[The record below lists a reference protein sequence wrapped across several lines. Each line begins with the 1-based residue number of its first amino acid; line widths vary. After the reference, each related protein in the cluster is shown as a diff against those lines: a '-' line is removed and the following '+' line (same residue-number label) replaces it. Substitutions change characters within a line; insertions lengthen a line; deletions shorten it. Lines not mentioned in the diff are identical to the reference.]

1 MKNSRQH
8 SVESGSLT
16 FPFSYRVVV
25 DEANCKED
33 VNHYHMEHE
42 MILIGDGSYTVHLDD
57 MKYAVHKGDLVIIP
71 AGVSH
76 HFEHLELKLPIY
88 NQDGTITT
96 EDGTLNTIEHT
107 FTTKEGVTTSSE
119 QAIKRDSLCMRA
131 LDQSNNEQVDPP
143 VLVGTFLSAKRDAIK
158 EHANSDAE
166 LREVEEFKS
175 PLQSLVED
183 FKDESTSVKQKH
195 ERADS
200 KAKKKTSKAKKK
212 TSTAKAVEAAS
223 KVSKQVA
230 SSMSLDGLDDDTF
243 AAAKMNAAVL
253 KSCKEDLASKQN
265 KSVCKKIKDASK
277 QRTHSDEQVTT
288 SELELDSL
296 DAVQNFDPLDSQE
309 WRWND
314 QKERDYRRLDRLDK
328 SDSFVYKCLYFD
340 PNLILE
346 HSGAGRYFV
355 EAIQNGQIKLQS
367 VFYRTNPDDRA
378 VITAFD
384 DLCHTVQSVFSLE
397 DNSAQDDKFSK
408 RAALELKAQGQ
419 FLTLM
424 GILQYEQHYKKQE
437 EQTASERRQVKLV
450 NDAIKFIAAH
460 YKENISLN
468 HIAEAI
474 KVQPT
479 YLCRSFK
486 ECTDKTPVEYINA
499 MRIEEAC
506 KLLSQTDKRISS
518 IVDEL
523 GFKEPGYF
531 ARVFKKYTGSKPSEY
546 RSATTTIKASC
557 QAKK

>member
-8 SVESGSLT
+8 SVESGSLS

-25 DEANCKED
+25 DEAKCKED

-42 MILIGDGSYTVHLDD
+42 MILIGEGSYTVHLDD

-107 FTTKEGVTTSSE
+107 FTNKEGVTTSSK
-119 QAIKRDSLCMRA
+119 QAIEHDSLCLRA
-131 LDQSNNEQVDPP
+131 LEQSGNEQVEPP
-143 VLVGTFLSAKRDAIK
+143 VLVGTFLSAKREAIQ
-158 EHANSDAE
+158 ELANSEAE

-183 FKDESTSVKQKH
+183 VKDESASAKQKQ
-195 ERADS
+195 ERANS
-200 KAKKKTSKAKKK
+200 KAKKKTSKAK
-212 TSTAKAVEAAS
+212 TGEAAS

-230 SSMSLDGLDDDTF
+230 SSVSLDGQDDDTF
-243 AAAKMNAAVL
+243 ANAKMNAAEL
-253 KSCKEDLASKQN
+253 KSCKEDLASKQS
-265 KSVCKKIKDASK
+265 KSGCKKSKDASK
-277 QRTHSDEQVTT
+277 QSSNTDEQVTA
-288 SELELDSL
+288 SELELDGL
-296 DAVQNFDPLDSQE
+296 DDVQNFEPLDGQE

-314 QKERDYRRLDRLDK
+314 QKERDYRRLERLDK

-346 HSGAGRYFV
+346 HAGNGRYFI

-424 GILQYEQHYKKQE
+424 GILQYEQHYKNHE

-468 HIAEAI
+468 HIAEEV
-474 KVQPT
+474 KLQPT

-486 ECTDKTPVEYINA
+486 EYTDKTPVEYINA

-523 GFKEPGYF
+523 GFKDPGYF
-531 ARVFKKYTGSKPSEY
+531 ARVFKKYTGFKPSEY
-546 RSATTTIKASC
+546 RSANTTIKAASP
-557 QAKK
+557 AKK

>member
-8 SVESGSLT
+8 SVESGSLS

-25 DEANCKED
+25 DEAKCKED

-42 MILIGDGSYTVHLDD
+42 MILIGEGSYTVHLDD

-76 HFEHLELKLPIY
+76 HFEHLEIKLPIY

-96 EDGTLNTIEHT
+96 EYGTLNTIEHT
-107 FTTKEGVTTSSE
+107 FTNKEGVTTSSE
-119 QAIKRDSLCMRA
+119 QAIEHDSLCLRA
-131 LDQSNNEQVDPP
+131 LEKSGNEQVDPP
-143 VLVGTFLSAKRDAIK
+143 VLVGTFLSAKREAIQ
-158 EHANSDAE
+158 ELANSEAE

-175 PLQSLVED
+175 PLQSLVEG
-183 FKDESTSVKQKH
+183 FKDESTSAKQKH
-195 ERADS
+195 ERANS
-200 KAKKKTSKAKKK
+200 AAKKKSNKAK
-212 TSTAKAVEAAS
+212 TGEAAS

-230 SSMSLDGLDDDTF
+230 SSVSLDGLDDDTF
-243 AAAKMNAAVL
+243 ANAKMNAAVL
-253 KSCKEDLASKQN
+253 KSCKEDLASKQS
-265 KSVCKKIKDASK
+265 KSGSKNRKDASK
-277 QRTHSDEQVTT
+277 QSSNTDEQVTA

-296 DAVQNFDPLDSQE
+296 DDVQNFEPLDGQE

-314 QKERDYRRLDRLDK
+314 QKERDYKRLERLDK

-346 HSGAGRYFV
+346 HAGNGRYFI

-424 GILQYEQHYKKQE
+424 GILQYEQHYKNHE

-468 HIAEAI
+468 HIAEEV
-474 KVQPT
+474 KLQPT

-486 ECTDKTPVEYINA
+486 EYTDKTPVEYINA

-523 GFKEPGYF
+523 GFKDPGYF

-546 RSATTTIKASC
+546 RSANTTIKAASP
-557 QAKK
+557 AKK

>member
-1 MKNSRQH
+1 MKHSRQH
-8 SVESGSLT
+8 SVESSSLS

-42 MILIGDGSYTVHLDD
+42 MILIGEGSYTVHLDD

-96 EDGTLNTIEHT
+96 EDGTLNIIEHT

-119 QAIKRDSLCMRA
+119 QAIEHDSICMRA
-131 LDQSNNEQVDPP
+131 LEQSGNEQVEPP
-143 VLVGTFLSAKRDAIK
+143 VLVGTFLSARRDAIK
-158 EHANSDAE
+158 ELANSDAE
-166 LREVEEFKS
+166 LRQIEEFKS
-175 PLQSLVED
+175 PLQSLVDD
-183 FKDESTSVKQKH
+183 FKYDATSAKQKH
-195 ERADS
+195 EKENC
-200 KAKKKTSKAKKK
+200 KAKKKSRQAK
-212 TSTAKAVEAAS
+212 TVEAAT
-223 KVSKQVA
+223 KVSKQV
-230 SSMSLDGLDDDTF
+230 SSSVSFDGLDDDSF
-243 AAAKMNAAVL
+243 ATAKMNAAVL
-253 KSCKEDLASKQN
+253 KS
-265 KSVCKKIKDASK
+265 IKDASK
-277 QRTHSDEQVTT
+277 QSYHTDEQVTA
-288 SELELDSL
+288 SEFELDSL
-296 DAVQNFDPLDSQE
+296 DAVQNFEPLDGQE

-314 QKERDYRRLDRLDK
+314 QKERDYRRLERLDK

-346 HSGAGRYFV
+346 HAGAGRYFI
-355 EAIQNGQIKLQS
+355 EALQNGQIKLQS
-367 VFYRTNPDDRA
+367 VFYRTNPDDRS

-397 DNSAQDDKFSK
+397 DNSTQDDKLSK

-424 GILQYEQHYKKQE
+424 GILQYEHHYKNHE

-468 HIAEAI
+468 HIAEAV
-474 KVQPT
+474 KLQPT

-486 ECTDKTPVEYINA
+486 EYTDKTPVEYINA

-523 GFKEPGYF
+523 GFKDPGYF

-546 RSATTTIKASC
+546 RSANTTIKASTT
-557 QAKK
+557 AKK

>member
-8 SVESGSLT
+8 SVESGSLS

-25 DEANCKED
+25 DEAKCKED

-42 MILIGDGSYTVHLDD
+42 MILIGEGSYTVHLDD

-76 HFEHLELKLPIY
+76 HFEHLEIKLPIY

-107 FTTKEGVTTSSE
+107 FTNKEGVTTSSE
-119 QAIKRDSLCMRA
+119 QAIEHDSLCLRA
-131 LDQSNNEQVDPP
+131 LEQSNNEQVDPP
-143 VLVGTFLSAKRDAIK
+143 VLVGTFLSAKREAIQ
-158 EHANSDAE
+158 ELANSDAE

-183 FKDESTSVKQKH
+183 FKDESTSAKQKH
-195 ERADS
+195 ERANS
-200 KAKKKTSKAKKK
+200 AAKKKSNKAK
-212 TSTAKAVEAAS
+212 TGEAAS

-230 SSMSLDGLDDDTF
+230 SSVSLDSLDDDTF
-243 AAAKMNAAVL
+243 ANAKMNAAVL
-253 KSCKEDLASKQN
+253 KSCKEDLASKQS
-265 KSVCKKIKDASK
+265 KSGSKNRKDASK
-277 QRTHSDEQVTT
+277 QSSNTDEQVTA
-288 SELELDSL
+288 SELELDRL
-296 DAVQNFDPLDSQE
+296 DAVQKFEPLDGQE

-314 QKERDYRRLDRLDK
+314 QKERDYKRLERLDK

-346 HSGAGRYFV
+346 HAGNGRYFI

-367 VFYRTNPDDRA
+367 VFYRTNPDDRS

-424 GILQYEQHYKKQE
+424 GILQYEQHYKNHE

-468 HIAEAI
+468 HIAEEV
-474 KVQPT
+474 KLQPT

-486 ECTDKTPVEYINA
+486 EYTDKTPVEYINA

-523 GFKEPGYF
+523 GFKDPGYF

-546 RSATTTIKASC
+546 RSANTTIKAASP
-557 QAKK
+557 AKK

>member
-8 SVESGSLT
+8 SVESGSLS

-25 DEANCKED
+25 DEAKCKED

-42 MILIGDGSYTVHLDD
+42 MILIGEGSYTVHLDD

-76 HFEHLELKLPIY
+76 HFEHLEIKLPIY

-96 EDGTLNTIEHT
+96 EYGTLNTIEHT
-107 FTTKEGVTTSSE
+107 FTNKEGVTTSSE
-119 QAIKRDSLCMRA
+119 QAIEHDSLCLRA
-131 LDQSNNEQVDPP
+131 LEQSGNEQVDPP
-143 VLVGTFLSAKRDAIK
+143 VLVGTFLSAKREAIQ
-158 EHANSDAE
+158 ELANSEAE

-175 PLQSLVED
+175 PLQSLVEG
-183 FKDESTSVKQKH
+183 FKDESTSAKQKH
-195 ERADS
+195 ERANS
-200 KAKKKTSKAKKK
+200 AAKKKSNKAK
-212 TSTAKAVEAAS
+212 TGESAS

-230 SSMSLDGLDDDTF
+230 SSVSLDGLDDDTF
-243 AAAKMNAAVL
+243 ANAKMNAAVL
-253 KSCKEDLASKQN
+253 KSCKEDLASKQS
-265 KSVCKKIKDASK
+265 KSGCKKSKDASK
-277 QRTHSDEQVTT
+277 QSSNTDEQVTA

-296 DAVQNFDPLDSQE
+296 DDVQNFEPLDGQE

-314 QKERDYRRLDRLDK
+314 QKERDYKRLERLDK

-346 HSGAGRYFV
+346 HAGNGRYFI

-424 GILQYEQHYKKQE
+424 GILQYEQHYKNHE

-468 HIAEAI
+468 HIAEEV
-474 KVQPT
+474 KLQPT

-486 ECTDKTPVEYINA
+486 EYTDKTPVEYINA

-523 GFKEPGYF
+523 GFKDPGYF
-531 ARVFKKYTGSKPSEY
+531 ARVFKKYTGFKPSEY
-546 RSATTTIKASC
+546 RSANTTIKAASP
-557 QAKK
+557 AKK

>member
-1 MKNSRQH
+1 MKNSRKH
-8 SVESGSLT
+8 SVESGGLS

-25 DEANCKED
+25 DEAKCKED

-42 MILIGDGSYTVHLDD
+42 MILIGDGAYTVHLDD

-76 HFEHLELKLPIY
+76 HFEHLEIKLPIY

-119 QAIKRDSLCMRA
+119 QAIEHDSLCLRA
-131 LDQSNNEQVDPP
+131 LEKSGNEQVNPP
-143 VLVGTFLSAKRDAIK
+143 LLVGTFLSAKRDAIK
-158 EHANSDAE
+158 ELANSQAE
-166 LREVEEFKS
+166 LLEVEEFKS

-183 FKDESTSVKQKH
+183 LKDESTSAKQKH
-195 ERADS
+195 ERANS
-200 KAKKKTSKAKKK
+200 KAKKKSK
-212 TSTAKAVEAAS
+212 KARSGEVAS
-223 KVSKQVA
+223 KESKLVA
-230 SSMSLDGLDDDTF
+230 SSVSFDGLDDDTF
-243 AAAKMNAAVL
+243 ANAKMNAAEL
-253 KSCKEDLASKQN
+253 KSCKEDLASKQS
-265 KSVCKKIKDASK
+265 KSGYKKRKDALK
-277 QRTHSDEQVTT
+277 QSSHSDEQVTT
-288 SELELDSL
+288 SVLELDSL
-296 DAVQNFDPLDSQE
+296 DAVQNFVPLDGQE

-314 QKERDYRRLDRLDK
+314 QKERDYKRLERLDK
-328 SDSFVYKCLYFD
+328 YDSFIYKCLYFD

-346 HSGAGRYFV
+346 HAGNGRYFI

-424 GILQYEQHYKKQE
+424 GILQYEQHYKNHE

-468 HIAEAI
+468 HIAEEV
-474 KVQPT
+474 KLQPT

-486 ECTDKTPVEYINA
+486 EYTDKSPVEYINA

-523 GFKEPGYF
+523 GFKDPGYF
-531 ARVFKKYTGSKPSEY
+531 ARVFKKYTGFKPSEY
-546 RSATTTIKASC
+546 RAAHTTIKASSP
-557 QAKK
+557 AKK

>member
-8 SVESGSLT
+8 SVESGSLS
-16 FPFSYRVVV
+16 FPFSYRVEV
-25 DEANCKED
+25 DEAKCKED

-42 MILIGDGSYTVHLDD
+42 MILIGEGSYTVHLDD

-76 HFEHLELKLPIY
+76 HFEHLEIKLPIY

-107 FTTKEGVTTSSE
+107 FTNKEGVTTSSK
-119 QAIKRDSLCMRA
+119 QAIEHDSLCLRA
-131 LDQSNNEQVDPP
+131 LEKSGNEQVDPP
-143 VLVGTFLSAKRDAIK
+143 VLVGTFLSAKREAIQ
-158 EHANSDAE
+158 ELANSEAE

-175 PLQSLVED
+175 PLQSLVEG
-183 FKDESTSVKQKH
+183 FKDESTSAKQKH
-195 ERADS
+195 ERANS
-200 KAKKKTSKAKKK
+200 AAKKKSNKAK
-212 TSTAKAVEAAS
+212 TGEAAS

-230 SSMSLDGLDDDTF
+230 SSVSLDGLDDDTF
-243 AAAKMNAAVL
+243 ANAKMNAAVL
-253 KSCKEDLASKQN
+253 KSCKEDLASKQS
-265 KSVCKKIKDASK
+265 KSGCKKSKDASK
-277 QRTHSDEQVTT
+277 QSSNTDEQVTA

-296 DAVQNFDPLDSQE
+296 DDVQNFEPLDGQE

-314 QKERDYRRLDRLDK
+314 QKERDYKRLERLDK

-346 HSGAGRYFV
+346 HAGNGRYFI

-424 GILQYEQHYKKQE
+424 GILQYEQHYKNHE

-468 HIAEAI
+468 HIAEEV
-474 KVQPT
+474 KLQPT

-486 ECTDKTPVEYINA
+486 EYTDKTPVEYINA

-523 GFKEPGYF
+523 GFKDPGYF

-546 RSATTTIKASC
+546 RSANTTIKAASP
-557 QAKK
+557 AKK

>member
-1 MKNSRQH
+1 MKNSRKH
-8 SVESGSLT
+8 SVESGGLS

-25 DEANCKED
+25 DEAKCKED

-42 MILIGDGSYTVHLDD
+42 MILIGDGAYTVHLDD

-71 AGVSH
+71 AGVTH
-76 HFEHLELKLPIY
+76 HFEHLELRLPIY

-107 FTTKEGVTTSSE
+107 FTTKEGVTTSSK
-119 QAIKRDSLCMRA
+119 QAIEHDSLCLRA
-131 LDQSNNEQVDPP
+131 LEQSGNEQVDPP

-158 EHANSDAE
+158 ELANSQAE
-166 LREVEEFKS
+166 LREVEE
-175 PLQSLVED
+175 LQSLVED
-183 FKDESTSVKQKH
+183 LKDESTSAKQKH
-195 ERADS
+195 ERANS
-200 KAKKKTSKAKKK
+200 KAKKKSNKAKSGK
-212 TSTAKAVEAAS
+212 VAS
-223 KVSKQVA
+223 KESKQVA
-230 SSMSLDGLDDDTF
+230 SSVSLDGLDDDTF
-243 AAAKMNAAVL
+243 ANAKMNAAEL
-253 KSCKEDLASKQN
+253 KSCKEDLASKQS
-265 KSVCKKIKDASK
+265 KSGYKKRKDALK
-277 QRTHSDEQVTT
+277 QSSHLDEQVTT

-296 DAVQNFDPLDSQE
+296 DAVQNFVPLDGQE

-314 QKERDYRRLDRLDK
+314 QKERDYKRLERLDK
-328 SDSFVYKCLYFD
+328 SDSFIYKCLYFD

-346 HSGAGRYFV
+346 HAGNGRYFI
-355 EAIQNGQIKLQS
+355 EAIQNGKIKLQS

-397 DNSAQDDKFSK
+397 DNSAKDDKFSK
-408 RAALELKAQGQ
+408 RAALELKAQWQ

-424 GILQYEQHYKKQE
+424 GILQYEQHYKNHE

-468 HIAEAI
+468 HIAEEV
-474 KVQPT
+474 KLQPT

-486 ECTDKTPVEYINA
+486 EYTDKSPVEYINA

-523 GFKEPGYF
+523 GFKDPGYF
-531 ARVFKKYTGSKPSEY
+531 ARVFKKYTGFKPSEY
-546 RSATTTIKASC
+546 RAANTTIKASSP
-557 QAKK
+557 AKK

>member
-1 MKNSRQH
+1 MKNSRKH
-8 SVESGSLT
+8 SVESGGLS

-25 DEANCKED
+25 DEAKCKED

-42 MILIGDGSYTVHLDD
+42 MILIGDGAYTVHLDD

-71 AGVSH
+71 AGVTH
-76 HFEHLELKLPIY
+76 HFEHLELKHPIY

-96 EDGTLNTIEHT
+96 EDGTLNTIEQT
-107 FTTKEGVTTSSE
+107 FTTKEGVTTSSK
-119 QAIKRDSLCMRA
+119 QAIEHDSLCLRA
-131 LDQSNNEQVDPP
+131 LEQSGNEQVEPP

-158 EHANSDAE
+158 ELANSQAE

-183 FKDESTSVKQKH
+183 LKDESTSAKQKH
-195 ERADS
+195 ERANT
-200 KAKKKTSKAKKK
+200 KAKKKSNKAK
-212 TSTAKAVEAAS
+212 SGEVAS
-223 KVSKQVA
+223 KESKQVA
-230 SSMSLDGLDDDTF
+230 SSVSLDGLDDDTF
-243 AAAKMNAAVL
+243 ANAKMNAAEL
-253 KSCKEDLASKQN
+253 KSCKEDLASKQS
-265 KSVCKKIKDASK
+265 KSGYKKRKDALK
-277 QRTHSDEQVTT
+277 QSSHSDEQVTT

-296 DAVQNFDPLDSQE
+296 DAVQNFVPLDGQE

-314 QKERDYRRLDRLDK
+314 QKERDYKRLERLDK
-328 SDSFVYKCLYFD
+328 SDSFIYKCLYFD

-346 HSGAGRYFV
+346 HAGNGRYFI

-397 DNSAQDDKFSK
+397 DNSAKDDKFSK

-424 GILQYEQHYKKQE
+424 GILQYEQHYKNHE

-468 HIAEAI
+468 HIAEEV
-474 KVQPT
+474 KLQPT

-486 ECTDKTPVEYINA
+486 EYTDKSPVEYINA

-523 GFKEPGYF
+523 GFKDPGYF
-531 ARVFKKYTGSKPSEY
+531 ARVFKKYTGFKPSEY
-546 RSATTTIKASC
+546 RAAHTTIKASSP
-557 QAKK
+557 AKK

>member
-8 SVESGSLT
+8 SVESGSLS

-25 DEANCKED
+25 DEAKCKED

-42 MILIGDGSYTVHLDD
+42 MILIGEGSYTVHLDD

-76 HFEHLELKLPIY
+76 HFEHLEIKLPIY

-96 EDGTLNTIEHT
+96 EYGTLNTIEHT
-107 FTTKEGVTTSSE
+107 FTNKEGVTTSSE
-119 QAIKRDSLCMRA
+119 QAIEHDSLCLRA
-131 LDQSNNEQVDPP
+131 LEKSGNEQVDPP
-143 VLVGTFLSAKRDAIK
+143 VLVGTFLSAKREAIQ
-158 EHANSDAE
+158 ELANSEAE

-175 PLQSLVED
+175 PLQSLVEGL
-183 FKDESTSVKQKH
+183 KDESTSAKQKH
-195 ERADS
+195 ERANS
-200 KAKKKTSKAKKK
+200 AAKKKSNKAK
-212 TSTAKAVEAAS
+212 TGEAAS

-230 SSMSLDGLDDDTF
+230 SSVSLDGLDDDTF
-243 AAAKMNAAVL
+243 ANAKMNAAVL
-253 KSCKEDLASKQN
+253 KSCKEDLASKQS
-265 KSVCKKIKDASK
+265 KSGCKKSKDASK
-277 QRTHSDEQVTT
+277 QSSNTDEQVTA

-296 DAVQNFDPLDSQE
+296 DDVQNFEPLDGQE

-314 QKERDYRRLDRLDK
+314 QKERDYKRLERLDK

-346 HSGAGRYFV
+346 HAGNGRYFI

-424 GILQYEQHYKKQE
+424 GILQYEQHYKNHE

-468 HIAEAI
+468 HIAEEV
-474 KVQPT
+474 KLQPT

-486 ECTDKTPVEYINA
+486 EYTDKTPVEYINA

-523 GFKEPGYF
+523 GFKDPGYF

-546 RSATTTIKASC
+546 RSANTTIKAASP
-557 QAKK
+557 AKK

>member
-8 SVESGSLT
+8 SVESGSLS
-16 FPFSYRVVV
+16 FPFSYRVEV
-25 DEANCKED
+25 DEAKCKED

-42 MILIGDGSYTVHLDD
+42 MILIGEGSYTVHLDD

-88 NQDGTITT
+88 NQDGTITS

-107 FTTKEGVTTSSE
+107 FTNKEGVTTSSK
-119 QAIKRDSLCMRA
+119 QAIEHDSLCLRA
-131 LDQSNNEQVDPP
+131 LEQSGNEQVEPP

-158 EHANSDAE
+158 ELANSDAE

-183 FKDESTSVKQKH
+183 FKDESTSAKQKH
-195 ERADS
+195 ERANS
-200 KAKKKTSKAKKK
+200 AAKKKSNKAK
-212 TSTAKAVEAAS
+212 TGEAAS

-230 SSMSLDGLDDDTF
+230 SSVSLDVQDDDTF
-243 AAAKMNAAVL
+243 ANAKMNAAVL
-253 KSCKEDLASKQN
+253 KSCKEDLASKQS
-265 KSVCKKIKDASK
+265 KSGSKNRKDASK
-277 QRTHSDEQVTT
+277 QSSNTDEQVTA
-288 SELELDSL
+288 SELELDRL
-296 DAVQNFDPLDSQE
+296 DAVQNFEPLDGQE

-314 QKERDYRRLDRLDK
+314 QKERDYKRLERLDK

-346 HSGAGRYFV
+346 HAGNGRYFI

-424 GILQYEQHYKKQE
+424 GILQYEQHYKNHE

-468 HIAEAI
+468 HIAEEV
-474 KVQPT
+474 KLQPT

-486 ECTDKTPVEYINA
+486 EYTDKTPVEYINA

-523 GFKEPGYF
+523 GFKDPGYF

-546 RSATTTIKASC
+546 RSANTTIKAASP
-557 QAKK
+557 AKK

>member
-8 SVESGSLT
+8 SVESGSLS

-25 DEANCKED
+25 DEAKCKED

-96 EDGTLNTIEHT
+96 EDGTLNPIDHT

-119 QAIKRDSLCMRA
+119 HAIEHDSLCLRA
-131 LDQSNNEQVDPP
+131 IEQSNNEQVDPP

-158 EHANSDAE
+158 ELANSKAE
-166 LREVEEFKS
+166 LRQVEEFKS
-175 PLQSLVED
+175 PLQSLAED
-183 FKDESTSVKQKH
+183 LNDESTSAKQKH
-195 ERADS
+195 EKANS
-200 KAKKKTSKAKKK
+200 KAKKKTSKAKV
-212 TSTAKAVEAAS
+212 ADVAS

-230 SSMSLDGLDDDTF
+230 SSVSLDGLDDDTF
-243 AAAKMNAAVL
+243 ANAKMNAAEL
-253 KSCKEDLASKQN
+253 KSCKEDLASKPS
-265 KSVCKKIKDASK
+265 KSGCKKRKDASK
-277 QRTHSDEQVTT
+277 QSSHSDEQVTT

-296 DAVQNFDPLDSQE
+296 DAVQNFEPLDGQE

-314 QKERDYRRLDRLDK
+314 QKERDYRRLERLDK

-346 HSGAGRYFV
+346 HAGNGRYFI

-408 RAALELKAQGQ
+408 RAALELKAQGL

-424 GILQYEQHYKKQE
+424 GILQYEQHYKNHE

-468 HIAEAI
+468 HIAEEV
-474 KVQPT
+474 KLQPT

-486 ECTDKTPVEYINA
+486 EYTDKTPVEYINA

-523 GFKEPGYF
+523 GFKDPGYF
-531 ARVFKKYTGSKPSEY
+531 ARVFKKYTGFKPSEY
-546 RSATTTIKASC
+546 RSANTTIKASSP
-557 QAKK
+557 AKK

>member
-1 MKNSRQH
+1 MKHSRQH
-8 SVESGSLT
+8 SVESGSLS

-25 DEANCKED
+25 DKANCKED
-33 VNHYHMEHE
+33 INHYHMEHE
-42 MILIGDGSYTVHLDD
+42 MILIGDGAYTVHLND
-57 MKYAVHKGDLVIIP
+57 MKYAVHKGDLIIIP

-76 HFEHLELKLPIY
+76 HFECLELKLPIH

-119 QAIKRDSLCMRA
+119 QAIEHDSLCLRA
-131 LDQSNNEQVDPP
+131 LEQSGNEQVDPP

-158 EHANSDAE
+158 ELANSDTE

-175 PLQSLVED
+175 PLRSLVDD
-183 FKDESTSVKQKH
+183 FKDESTSAKQKH
-195 ERADS
+195 EKANS
-200 KAKKKTSKAKKK
+200 KAKKKSSQAK
-212 TSTAKAVEAAS
+212 SGEAAS
-223 KVSKQVA
+223 KVRKQVA
-230 SSMSLDGLDDDTF
+230 SSVSLDGLDDDTF
-243 AAAKMNAAVL
+243 ANAKINAAVL
-253 KSCKEDLASKQN
+253 KSSKDGSKQS
-265 KSVCKKIKDASK
+265 KSAYKKINDASK
-277 QRTHSDEQVTT
+277 QSCHTDAQVTA
-288 SELELDSL
+288 SEFELESL
-296 DAVQNFDPLDSQE
+296 DAVQKFEPLDSQE

-314 QKERDYRRLDRLDK
+314 QKERDYRRLERLDK

-346 HSGAGRYFV
+346 HAATGRYFI

-367 VFYRTNPDDRA
+367 VFYRTNPDDRT

-424 GILQYEQHYKKQE
+424 GILQYEQHYKNHE
-437 EQTASERRQVKLV
+437 EQTDSERRQVKLV

-468 HIAEAI
+468 HIAEEV
-474 KVQPT
+474 KLQPT

-486 ECTDKTPVEYINA
+486 EYTDKTPVEYINA

-523 GFKEPGYF
+523 GFKDPGYF

-546 RSATTTIKASC
+546 RSANTTIKAATP
-557 QAKK
+557 AKK

>member
-8 SVESGSLT
+8 SVESGSLS

-25 DEANCKED
+25 DEAKCKED

-42 MILIGDGSYTVHLDD
+42 MILIGEGSYTVHLDD

-96 EDGTLNTIEHT
+96 EYGTLNTIEHT
-107 FTTKEGVTTSSE
+107 FTNKEGVTTSSE
-119 QAIKRDSLCMRA
+119 QAIEHDSLCLRA
-131 LDQSNNEQVDPP
+131 LEKSGNEQVDPP
-143 VLVGTFLSAKRDAIK
+143 VLVGTFLSAKREAIQ
-158 EHANSDAE
+158 ELANSEAE

-175 PLQSLVED
+175 PLQSLVEG
-183 FKDESTSVKQKH
+183 FKDESTSAKQKH
-195 ERADS
+195 ERANS
-200 KAKKKTSKAKKK
+200 AAKKKSNKAK
-212 TSTAKAVEAAS
+212 TGEAAS

-230 SSMSLDGLDDDTF
+230 SSVSLDGLDDDTF
-243 AAAKMNAAVL
+243 ANAKMNAAVL
-253 KSCKEDLASKQN
+253 KSCKEDLASKQS
-265 KSVCKKIKDASK
+265 KSGCKKSKDASK
-277 QRTHSDEQVTT
+277 QSSNTDEQVTA

-296 DAVQNFDPLDSQE
+296 DDVQNFEPLDGQE

-314 QKERDYRRLDRLDK
+314 QKERDYKRLERLDK

-346 HSGAGRYFV
+346 HAGNGRYFI

-424 GILQYEQHYKKQE
+424 GILQYEQHYKNHE

-468 HIAEAI
+468 HIAEEV
-474 KVQPT
+474 KLQPT

-486 ECTDKTPVEYINA
+486 EYTDKTPVEYINA

-523 GFKEPGYF
+523 GFKDPGYF

-546 RSATTTIKASC
+546 RSANTTIKAASP
-557 QAKK
+557 AKK

>member
-119 QAIKRDSLCMRA
+119 QAIEHDSLCMRA
-131 LDQSNNEQVDPP
+131 LEQSNNEQVDPP

-158 EHANSDAE
+158 ELANSDAE

-183 FKDESTSVKQKH
+183 FKDESTSAKQKH
-195 ERADS
+195 ERANS
-200 KAKKKTSKAKKK
+200 KAKKKTSKAK
-212 TSTAKAVEAAS
+212 AGEAAS

-243 AAAKMNAAVL
+243 AAAKMNVAEL

-296 DAVQNFDPLDSQE
+296 DDVQNFEPLDGQE

-314 QKERDYRRLDRLDK
+314 QKERDYKRLERLDK

-346 HSGAGRYFV
+346 HAGNGRSFI

-367 VFYRTNPDDRA
+367 VFYRTNPDDRS

-384 DLCHTVQSVFSLE
+384 DLCHTVQSVFSLV

-424 GILQYEQHYKKQE
+424 GILQYEQHYKNHE

-468 HIAEAI
+468 HIAEEV
-474 KVQPT
+474 KLQPT

-486 ECTDKTPVEYINA
+486 EYTDKTPVEYINA

-523 GFKEPGYF
+523 GFKDPGYF

-546 RSATTTIKASC
+546 RSANTTIKAASP
-557 QAKK
+557 AKK

>member
-8 SVESGSLT
+8 SVESGSLS

-25 DEANCKED
+25 DEAKCKED

-42 MILIGDGSYTVHLDD
+42 MILIGEGSYTVHLDD

-76 HFEHLELKLPIY
+76 HFKHLEIKLPIY

-107 FTTKEGVTTSSE
+107 FTTKEGVTTSSK
-119 QAIKRDSLCMRA
+119 QAIEHDSLCLRA
-131 LDQSNNEQVDPP
+131 LEKSGNEQVDPP
-143 VLVGTFLSAKRDAIK
+143 VLVGTFLSAKREAIK
-158 EHANSDAE
+158 ELANSDAE

-183 FKDESTSVKQKH
+183 FKDESASAKQKH
-195 ERADS
+195 ERANS
-200 KAKKKTSKAKKK
+200 AAKKKSNKAN
-212 TSTAKAVEAAS
+212 AADAAS

-230 SSMSLDGLDDDTF
+230 SSVSLDGQDDDTF
-243 AAAKMNAAVL
+243 ANAKMNAAVL
-253 KSCKEDLASKQN
+253 KSSKEDLASKQS
-265 KSVCKKIKDASK
+265 KSGCKKSKDASK
-277 QRTHSDEQVTT
+277 QSSHSDEQVTA

-296 DAVQNFDPLDSQE
+296 DDVQNFEPLDGQE

-314 QKERDYRRLDRLDK
+314 QKERDYKRLERLDK

-346 HSGAGRYFV
+346 HAGNGRYFI
-355 EAIQNGQIKLQS
+355 EAIKNGQIKLQS

-424 GILQYEQHYKKQE
+424 GILQYEQHYKNHE

-468 HIAEAI
+468 HIAEEV
-474 KVQPT
+474 KLQPT

-486 ECTDKTPVEYINA
+486 EYTDKTPVEYINA

-523 GFKEPGYF
+523 GFKDPGYF

-546 RSATTTIKASC
+546 RSANTTIKAASP
-557 QAKK
+557 AKK

>member
-8 SVESGSLT
+8 SVESGSLS
-16 FPFSYRVVV
+16 FPFSYRVEV
-25 DEANCKED
+25 DEAKCKED

-42 MILIGDGSYTVHLDD
+42 MILIGEGSYTVHLDD

-76 HFEHLELKLPIY
+76 HFEHLEIKLPIY

-107 FTTKEGVTTSSE
+107 FTNKEGVTTSSK
-119 QAIKRDSLCMRA
+119 QAIEHDSLCLRA
-131 LDQSNNEQVDPP
+131 LEKSGNEQVDPP
-143 VLVGTFLSAKRDAIK
+143 VLVGTFLSAKREAIQ
-158 EHANSDAE
+158 ELANSEAE

-175 PLQSLVED
+175 PLQSLVEG
-183 FKDESTSVKQKH
+183 FKDESTSAKQKH
-195 ERADS
+195 ERANS
-200 KAKKKTSKAKKK
+200 AAKKKSNKAK
-212 TSTAKAVEAAS
+212 TGEAAS

-230 SSMSLDGLDDDTF
+230 LSVSLDVQDDDTF
-243 AAAKMNAAVL
+243 ANAKMNAAVL
-253 KSCKEDLASKQN
+253 KSCKEDLASKQS
-265 KSVCKKIKDASK
+265 KSAYKKINDASK
-277 QRTHSDEQVTT
+277 QSSHSDEQVTA

-296 DAVQNFDPLDSQE
+296 DDVQNFEPLDGQE

-314 QKERDYRRLDRLDK
+314 QKERDYKRLERLDK

-346 HSGAGRYFV
+346 HAGNGRYFI

-424 GILQYEQHYKKQE
+424 GILQYEQHYKNHE

-468 HIAEAI
+468 HIAEEV
-474 KVQPT
+474 KLQPT

-486 ECTDKTPVEYINA
+486 EYTDKTPVEYINA

-523 GFKEPGYF
+523 GFKDPGYF

-546 RSATTTIKASC
+546 RSANTTIKAASP
-557 QAKK
+557 AKK

>member
-8 SVESGSLT
+8 SVESGSLS
-16 FPFSYRVVV
+16 FPFSYRVEV
-25 DEANCKED
+25 DEAKCKED

-42 MILIGDGSYTVHLDD
+42 MILIGEGSYTVHLDD

-76 HFEHLELKLPIY
+76 HFEHLEIKLPIY

-96 EDGTLNTIEHT
+96 EYGTLNTIEHT
-107 FTTKEGVTTSSE
+107 FTNKEGVTTSSE
-119 QAIKRDSLCMRA
+119 QAIEHDSLCLRA
-131 LDQSNNEQVDPP
+131 LEKSGNEQVDPP
-143 VLVGTFLSAKRDAIK
+143 VLVGTFLSAKREAIQ
-158 EHANSDAE
+158 ELANSEAE

-175 PLQSLVED
+175 PLQSLVEG
-183 FKDESTSVKQKH
+183 FKDESTSAKQKH
-195 ERADS
+195 ERANS
-200 KAKKKTSKAKKK
+200 AAKKKSNKAK
-212 TSTAKAVEAAS
+212 TGEAAS

-230 SSMSLDGLDDDTF
+230 SSVSLDGLDDDTF
-243 AAAKMNAAVL
+243 ANAKMNAAVL
-253 KSCKEDLASKQN
+253 KSCKEDLASKQS
-265 KSVCKKIKDASK
+265 KSGCKKSKDASK
-277 QRTHSDEQVTT
+277 QSSNTDEQVTA

-296 DAVQNFDPLDSQE
+296 DDVQNFEPLDGQE

-314 QKERDYRRLDRLDK
+314 QKERDYKRLERLDK

-346 HSGAGRYFV
+346 HAGNGRYFI

-424 GILQYEQHYKKQE
+424 GILQYEQHYKNHE
-437 EQTASERRQVKLV
+437 EQTAPERRQVKLV

-468 HIAEAI
+468 HIAEEV
-474 KVQPT
+474 KLQPT

-486 ECTDKTPVEYINA
+486 EYTDKTPVEYINA

-523 GFKEPGYF
+523 GFKDPGYF
-531 ARVFKKYTGSKPSEY
+531 ARVFKKYTGFKPSEY
-546 RSATTTIKASC
+546 RSANTTIKAASS
-557 QAKK
+557 AKK

>member
-8 SVESGSLT
+8 SVESGSLS

-25 DEANCKED
+25 DEAKCKED

-42 MILIGDGSYTVHLDD
+42 MILIGEGSYTVHLDD

-76 HFEHLELKLPIY
+76 HFEHLEIKLPIY

-96 EDGTLNTIEHT
+96 EYGTLNTIEHT
-107 FTTKEGVTTSSE
+107 FTNKEGVTTSSE
-119 QAIKRDSLCMRA
+119 QAIEHDSLCLRA
-131 LDQSNNEQVDPP
+131 LEKSGNEQVDPP
-143 VLVGTFLSAKRDAIK
+143 VLVGTFLSAKREAIQ
-158 EHANSDAE
+158 ELANSEAE

-175 PLQSLVED
+175 PLQSLVEG
-183 FKDESTSVKQKH
+183 FKDESTSAKQKH
-195 ERADS
+195 ERANS
-200 KAKKKTSKAKKK
+200 AAKKKSNKAK
-212 TSTAKAVEAAS
+212 TGEAAS

-230 SSMSLDGLDDDTF
+230 SSVSLDGLDDDTF
-243 AAAKMNAAVL
+243 ANAKMNAAVL
-253 KSCKEDLASKQN
+253 KSCKEDLAYKQSK
-265 KSVCKKIKDASK
+265 SGCKNSKDASK
-277 QRTHSDEQVTT
+277 QSSNTDEQVTA

-296 DAVQNFDPLDSQE
+296 DDVQNFEPLDGQE

-314 QKERDYRRLDRLDK
+314 QKERDYKRLERLDK

-346 HSGAGRYFV
+346 HAGNGRYFI

-424 GILQYEQHYKKQE
+424 GILQYEQHYKNHE
-437 EQTASERRQVKLV
+437 EQTAPERRQVKLV

-468 HIAEAI
+468 HIAEEV
-474 KVQPT
+474 KLQPT

-486 ECTDKTPVEYINA
+486 EYTDKTPVEYINA

-523 GFKEPGYF
+523 GFKDPGYF
-531 ARVFKKYTGSKPSEY
+531 ARVFKKYTGFKPSEY
-546 RSATTTIKASC
+546 RSANTTIKAASP
-557 QAKK
+557 AKK

>member
-8 SVESGSLT
+8 SVESGSLS

-25 DEANCKED
+25 DEAKCKED

-42 MILIGDGSYTVHLDD
+42 MILIGEGSYTVHLDD

-76 HFEHLELKLPIY
+76 HFEHLEIKLPIY

-107 FTTKEGVTTSSE
+107 FTNKEGVTTSSE
-119 QAIKRDSLCMRA
+119 QAIEHDSLCLSA
-131 LDQSNNEQVDPP
+131 LEKSGNEQVDPP
-143 VLVGTFLSAKRDAIK
+143 VLVGTFLSAKREAIQ
-158 EHANSDAE
+158 ELANSEAE

-175 PLQSLVED
+175 PLQSLVEG
-183 FKDESTSVKQKH
+183 FKDESTSAKQKH
-195 ERADS
+195 ERANS
-200 KAKKKTSKAKKK
+200 AAKKKSNKAK
-212 TSTAKAVEAAS
+212 TGEAAS

-230 SSMSLDGLDDDTF
+230 SSVSLDGLDDDTF
-243 AAAKMNAAVL
+243 ANAKMNAAVL
-253 KSCKEDLASKQN
+253 KSCKEDLASKQS
-265 KSVCKKIKDASK
+265 KSGCKKSKDASK
-277 QRTHSDEQVTT
+277 QSSNTDEQVTA

-296 DAVQNFDPLDSQE
+296 DDVQNFEPLDGQE

-314 QKERDYRRLDRLDK
+314 QKERDYKRLERLDK

-346 HSGAGRYFV
+346 HAGNGRYFI

-424 GILQYEQHYKKQE
+424 GILQYEQHYKNHE

-468 HIAEAI
+468 HIAEEV
-474 KVQPT
+474 KLQPT

-486 ECTDKTPVEYINA
+486 EYTDKTPVEYINA

-523 GFKEPGYF
+523 GFKDPGYF
-531 ARVFKKYTGSKPSEY
+531 ARVFKKYTGFKPSEY
-546 RSATTTIKASC
+546 RSANTTIKAASP
-557 QAKK
+557 AKK

>member
-1 MKNSRQH
+1 MKNSRKH
-8 SVESGSLT
+8 SVESGGLS

-25 DEANCKED
+25 DEAKCKED

-42 MILIGDGSYTVHLDD
+42 MILIGDGAYTVHLDD

-71 AGVSH
+71 AGVTH

-107 FTTKEGVTTSSE
+107 FTTKEGVTTSSK
-119 QAIKRDSLCMRA
+119 QAIEHDSLCLRA
-131 LDQSNNEQVDPP
+131 LEQSGNEQVEPP

-158 EHANSDAE
+158 ELANSQAE

-183 FKDESTSVKQKH
+183 LKDESTSAKQKH
-195 ERADS
+195 ERANS
-200 KAKKKTSKAKKK
+200 KAKKKSNKAK
-212 TSTAKAVEAAS
+212 SGEVAS
-223 KVSKQVA
+223 KESKQVA
-230 SSMSLDGLDDDTF
+230 SSVSLDGLVDDTF
-243 AAAKMNAAVL
+243 ANAKMNAAEL
-253 KSCKEDLASKQN
+253 KSCKQDLASKQS
-265 KSVCKKIKDASK
+265 KSGYKKRKDALK
-277 QRTHSDEQVTT
+277 QSSHSDEQVTT

-296 DAVQNFDPLDSQE
+296 DAVQNFVPLDGQE

-314 QKERDYRRLDRLDK
+314 QKERDYKRLERLDK
-328 SDSFVYKCLYFD
+328 SDSFIYKCLYFD

-346 HSGAGRYFV
+346 HAGNGRYFI

-397 DNSAQDDKFSK
+397 DNSAKDDKFSK

-424 GILQYEQHYKKQE
+424 GILQYEQHYKNHE

-468 HIAEAI
+468 HIAEEV
-474 KVQPT
+474 KLQPT

-486 ECTDKTPVEYINA
+486 EYTDKSPVEYINA

-523 GFKEPGYF
+523 GFKDPGYF
-531 ARVFKKYTGSKPSEY
+531 ARVFKKYTGFKPSEY
-546 RSATTTIKASC
+546 RAAHTTIKASSP
-557 QAKK
+557 AKK

>member
-8 SVESGSLT
+8 SVESGSLS

-25 DEANCKED
+25 DEAKCKED

-42 MILIGDGSYTVHLDD
+42 MILIGEGSYTVHLDD

-76 HFEHLELKLPIY
+76 HFEHLEIKLPIY

-96 EDGTLNTIEHT
+96 EYGTLNTIEHT
-107 FTTKEGVTTSSE
+107 FTNKEGVTTSSE
-119 QAIKRDSLCMRA
+119 QAIEHDSLCLRA
-131 LDQSNNEQVDPP
+131 LEKSGNEQVDPP
-143 VLVGTFLSAKRDAIK
+143 VLVGTFLSAKREAIQ
-158 EHANSDAE
+158 ELANSEAE

-175 PLQSLVED
+175 PLQSLVEG
-183 FKDESTSVKQKH
+183 FKDESTSAKQKH
-195 ERADS
+195 ERANS
-200 KAKKKTSKAKKK
+200 AAKKKSNKAK
-212 TSTAKAVEAAS
+212 TGEAAS

-230 SSMSLDGLDDDTF
+230 SSVSLDGLDDDTF
-243 AAAKMNAAVL
+243 ANAKMNAAVL
-253 KSCKEDLASKQN
+253 KSCKEDLASKQS
-265 KSVCKKIKDASK
+265 KSGSKNRKDASK
-277 QRTHSDEQVTT
+277 QSSNTDEQVTA

-296 DAVQNFDPLDSQE
+296 DDVQNFEPLDGQE

-314 QKERDYRRLDRLDK
+314 QKERDYKRLERLDK

-346 HSGAGRYFV
+346 HAGNGRYFI

-424 GILQYEQHYKKQE
+424 GILQYEQHYKNHE

-468 HIAEAI
+468 HIAEEV
-474 KVQPT
+474 KLQPT

-486 ECTDKTPVEYINA
+486 EYTDKTPVEYINA

-523 GFKEPGYF
+523 GFKDPGYF

-546 RSATTTIKASC
+546 RSANTTIKAASL
-557 QAKK
+557 AKK

>member
-1 MKNSRQH
+1 MKNSRKH
-8 SVESGSLT
+8 SVESGGLS

-25 DEANCKED
+25 DEAKCKED

-42 MILIGDGSYTVHLDD
+42 MILIGDGAYTVHLDD

-71 AGVSH
+71 AGVTH

-107 FTTKEGVTTSSE
+107 FTTKEGVTTSSK
-119 QAIKRDSLCMRA
+119 QAIEHDSLCLRA
-131 LDQSNNEQVDPP
+131 LEQSGNEQVDPP

-158 EHANSDAE
+158 ELANSQAE

-183 FKDESTSVKQKH
+183 LKDESTSAKQKH
-195 ERADS
+195 ERANS
-200 KAKKKTSKAKKK
+200 KAKKKSNKAK
-212 TSTAKAVEAAS
+212 SGEVAS
-223 KVSKQVA
+223 KESKQVA
-230 SSMSLDGLDDDTF
+230 SSVSLDGLDDDTF
-243 AAAKMNAAVL
+243 ANAKMNAAEL
-253 KSCKEDLASKQN
+253 KSCKEDLASKQS
-265 KSVCKKIKDASK
+265 KSGYKKRKDALK
-277 QRTHSDEQVTT
+277 QSSHSDEQVTT

-296 DAVQNFDPLDSQE
+296 DALQNFVPLDGQE

-314 QKERDYRRLDRLDK
+314 QKERDYKRLERLDK
-328 SDSFVYKCLYFD
+328 SDSFIYKCLYFD

-346 HSGAGRYFV
+346 HAGNGRYFI

-397 DNSAQDDKFSK
+397 DNSAKDDIFSK

-424 GILQYEQHYKKQE
+424 GILQYEQHYKNHE

-468 HIAEAI
+468 HIAEEV
-474 KVQPT
+474 KLQPT

-486 ECTDKTPVEYINA
+486 EYTDKSPVEYINA

-523 GFKEPGYF
+523 GFKDPGYF
-531 ARVFKKYTGSKPSEY
+531 ARVFKKYTGFKPSEY
-546 RSATTTIKASC
+546 RAAHTTIKASSP
-557 QAKK
+557 AKK

>member
-8 SVESGSLT
+8 SVESGSLS

-25 DEANCKED
+25 DEAKCKED

-42 MILIGDGSYTVHLDD
+42 MILIGEGSYTVHLDD

-76 HFEHLELKLPIY
+76 HFEHLEIKLPIY

-107 FTTKEGVTTSSE
+107 FTNKEGVTTSSE
-119 QAIKRDSLCMRA
+119 QAIEHDSLCLSA
-131 LDQSNNEQVDPP
+131 LEKSGNEQVDPP
-143 VLVGTFLSAKRDAIK
+143 VLVGTFLSAKREAIQ
-158 EHANSDAE
+158 ELANSEAE

-175 PLQSLVED
+175 PLQSLVEG
-183 FKDESTSVKQKH
+183 FKDESTSAKQKH
-195 ERADS
+195 ERANS
-200 KAKKKTSKAKKK
+200 AAKKKSNKAK
-212 TSTAKAVEAAS
+212 TGEAAS

-230 SSMSLDGLDDDTF
+230 SSVSLDGLDDDTF
-243 AAAKMNAAVL
+243 ANAKMNAAVL
-253 KSCKEDLASKQN
+253 KSCKEDLASKQS
-265 KSVCKKIKDASK
+265 KSGCKKSKDASK
-277 QRTHSDEQVTT
+277 QSSNTDEQVTA

-296 DAVQNFDPLDSQE
+296 DDVQNFEPLDGQE

-314 QKERDYRRLDRLDK
+314 QKERDYKRLERLDK

-346 HSGAGRYFV
+346 HVGNGRYFI

-424 GILQYEQHYKKQE
+424 GILQYEQHYKNHE

-468 HIAEAI
+468 HIAEEV
-474 KVQPT
+474 KLQPT

-486 ECTDKTPVEYINA
+486 EYTDKTPVEYINA

-523 GFKEPGYF
+523 GFKDPGYF

-546 RSATTTIKASC
+546 RSANTTIKTASP
-557 QAKK
+557 AKK

>member
-8 SVESGSLT
+8 SVESGSLS

-25 DEANCKED
+25 DEAKCKED

-42 MILIGDGSYTVHLDD
+42 MILIGEGSYTVHLDD

-76 HFEHLELKLPIY
+76 HFEHLEIKLPIY

-96 EDGTLNTIEHT
+96 EDGSLNTIEHT
-107 FTTKEGVTTSSE
+107 FTNKEGVTTSSK
-119 QAIKRDSLCMRA
+119 QAIEHDSLCLRA
-131 LDQSNNEQVDPP
+131 LEKSGNEQVDPP

-158 EHANSDAE
+158 ELANSEAE

-183 FKDESTSVKQKH
+183 FKDESTSTKQKH
-195 ERADS
+195 ERANS
-200 KAKKKTSKAKKK
+200 AAKKKSNKAK
-212 TSTAKAVEAAS
+212 TGEAAS

-230 SSMSLDGLDDDTF
+230 SSVSLDSLDDDTF
-243 AAAKMNAAVL
+243 ANAKMNAAVL
-253 KSCKEDLASKQN
+253 KSCKVGSKQS
-265 KSVCKKIKDASK
+265 KSAYKKINDASK
-277 QRTHSDEQVTT
+277 QSSHSDEQVTA
-288 SELELDSL
+288 SELELDRL
-296 DAVQNFDPLDSQE
+296 DAVQNFEPLDGQE

-314 QKERDYRRLDRLDK
+314 QKERDYRRLERLDK

-346 HSGAGRYFV
+346 HAGNGRYFI

-424 GILQYEQHYKKQE
+424 GILQYEQHYKNHE

-468 HIAEAI
+468 HIAEEV
-474 KVQPT
+474 KLQPT

-486 ECTDKTPVEYINA
+486 EYTDKTPVEYINA

-523 GFKEPGYF
+523 GFKDPGYF

-546 RSATTTIKASC
+546 RSANTTIKAASP
-557 QAKK
+557 AKK

>member
-8 SVESGSLT
+8 SVESGSLS

-25 DEANCKED
+25 DEAKCKED

-42 MILIGDGSYTVHLDD
+42 MILIGEGSYTVHLDD

-76 HFEHLELKLPIY
+76 HFEHLEIKLPIY

-96 EDGTLNTIEHT
+96 EYGTLNTIEHT
-107 FTTKEGVTTSSE
+107 FTNKEGVTTSSE
-119 QAIKRDSLCMRA
+119 QAIEHDSLCLRA
-131 LDQSNNEQVDPP
+131 LEKSGNEQVDPP
-143 VLVGTFLSAKRDAIK
+143 VLVGTFLSAKREAIQ
-158 EHANSDAE
+158 ELANSEAE

-175 PLQSLVED
+175 PLQSLVEG
-183 FKDESTSVKQKH
+183 FKDESTSAKQKH
-195 ERADS
+195 ERANS
-200 KAKKKTSKAKKK
+200 AAKKKSNKAK
-212 TSTAKAVEAAS
+212 TGEAAS

-230 SSMSLDGLDDDTF
+230 SSVSLDGQDDDTF
-243 AAAKMNAAVL
+243 ANAKMNAAEL
-253 KSCKEDLASKQN
+253 KSCKEDLASKQS
-265 KSVCKKIKDASK
+265 KSGCKKSKDASK
-277 QRTHSDEQVTT
+277 QSSNTDEQVTA
-288 SELELDSL
+288 SELELDGL
-296 DAVQNFDPLDSQE
+296 DDVQNFEPLDGQE

-314 QKERDYRRLDRLDK
+314 QKERDYRRLERLDK

-346 HSGAGRYFV
+346 HAGNGRYFI

-424 GILQYEQHYKKQE
+424 GILQYEQHYKNHE

-468 HIAEAI
+468 HIAEEV
-474 KVQPT
+474 KLQPT

-486 ECTDKTPVEYINA
+486 EYTDKTPVEYINA

-523 GFKEPGYF
+523 GFKDPGYF
-531 ARVFKKYTGSKPSEY
+531 ARVFKKYTGFKPSEY
-546 RSATTTIKASC
+546 RSANTTIKAASP
-557 QAKK
+557 AKK

>member
-8 SVESGSLT
+8 SVESGSLS

-25 DEANCKED
+25 DEAKCKED

-42 MILIGDGSYTVHLDD
+42 MILIGEGSYTVHLDD

-76 HFEHLELKLPIY
+76 HFEHLEIKLPIY

-107 FTTKEGVTTSSE
+107 FTNKEGVTTSSE
-119 QAIKRDSLCMRA
+119 QAIEHDSLCLRA
-131 LDQSNNEQVDPP
+131 LEKSGNEQVDPP
-143 VLVGTFLSAKRDAIK
+143 VLVGTFLSAKREAIQ
-158 EHANSDAE
+158 ELANSEAE

-183 FKDESTSVKQKH
+183 FKDESTSAKQKH
-195 ERADS
+195 ERDNS
-200 KAKKKTSKAKKK
+200 KAKKKSNKAK
-212 TSTAKAVEAAS
+212 TGESAS

-230 SSMSLDGLDDDTF
+230 SSVSLDGQDDDTF
-243 AAAKMNAAVL
+243 ANAKMNAAVL
-253 KSCKEDLASKQN
+253 KSCKEDLASKQS
-265 KSVCKKIKDASK
+265 KSGCKKSKVASK
-277 QRTHSDEQVTT
+277 QSPHSDDQVTA

-296 DAVQNFDPLDSQE
+296 DDVQNFEPLDGQE
-309 WRWND
+309 WRWNV
-314 QKERDYRRLDRLDK
+314 QKERDYKRLERLDK

-346 HSGAGRYFV
+346 HAGNGRYFI

-397 DNSAQDDKFSK
+397 ENSAQDDKFSK

-424 GILQYEQHYKKQE
+424 GILQYEQHYKNHE

-468 HIAEAI
+468 HIAEEV
-474 KVQPT
+474 KLQPT

-486 ECTDKTPVEYINA
+486 EYTDKTPVEYINA

-523 GFKEPGYF
+523 GFKDPGYF

-546 RSATTTIKASC
+546 RSANTTIKAASP
-557 QAKK
+557 AKK

>member
-8 SVESGSLT
+8 SVESGSLS

-25 DEANCKED
+25 DKAKCKED

-42 MILIGDGSYTVHLDD
+42 MILIGKGSYTVHLDD

-76 HFEHLELKLPIY
+76 HFEHLEIKLPIY

-96 EDGTLNTIEHT
+96 EDGSLNTIEHT
-107 FTTKEGVTTSSE
+107 FTNKEGVTTSSE
-119 QAIKRDSLCMRA
+119 QAIEHDSLCLRA
-131 LDQSNNEQVDPP
+131 LEKSGNEQVDPP
-143 VLVGTFLSAKRDAIK
+143 VLVGTFLSAKREAIQ
-158 EHANSDAE
+158 ELANSEAE

-175 PLQSLVED
+175 PLQSLVEG
-183 FKDESTSVKQKH
+183 FKDESTSAKQKH
-195 ERADS
+195 ERANS
-200 KAKKKTSKAKKK
+200 AAKKKSNKAK
-212 TSTAKAVEAAS
+212 TGEAAS

-230 SSMSLDGLDDDTF
+230 SSVSLDVQDDDTF
-243 AAAKMNAAVL
+243 ANAKMNAAVL
-253 KSCKEDLASKQN
+253 KSCKEDLASKQS
-265 KSVCKKIKDASK
+265 KSGSKNRKDASK
-277 QRTHSDEQVTT
+277 QSSNTDEQVTA
-288 SELELDSL
+288 SELELDRL
-296 DAVQNFDPLDSQE
+296 DAVQNFEPLDGQE

-314 QKERDYRRLDRLDK
+314 QKERDYKRLERLDK

-346 HSGAGRYFV
+346 HAGNGRYFI

-424 GILQYEQHYKKQE
+424 GILQYEQHYKNHE

-468 HIAEAI
+468 HIAEEV
-474 KVQPT
+474 KLQPT

-486 ECTDKTPVEYINA
+486 EYTDKTPVEYINA

-523 GFKEPGYF
+523 GFKDPGYF

-546 RSATTTIKASC
+546 RSASTTIKAASP
-557 QAKK
+557 AKK

>member
-1 MKNSRQH
+1 MKNSRKH
-8 SVESGSLT
+8 SVESGGLS

-25 DEANCKED
+25 DEAKCKED

-42 MILIGDGSYTVHLDD
+42 MILIGDGAYTVHLDD

-71 AGVSH
+71 AGVTH

-107 FTTKEGVTTSSE
+107 FTTNEGVTISSK
-119 QAIKRDSLCMRA
+119 QAIEHDSLCLRA
-131 LDQSNNEQVDPP
+131 LEQSGNEQVDPP

-158 EHANSDAE
+158 ELANSQAE

-183 FKDESTSVKQKH
+183 LKDESTSAKQKH
-195 ERADS
+195 ERANS
-200 KAKKKTSKAKKK
+200 KAKKQSNKAK
-212 TSTAKAVEAAS
+212 SGEVAS
-223 KVSKQVA
+223 KESKQVA
-230 SSMSLDGLDDDTF
+230 SSVSLDGLDDDTF
-243 AAAKMNAAVL
+243 ANAKMNAAEL
-253 KSCKEDLASKQN
+253 KSCKEDLASKQS
-265 KSVCKKIKDASK
+265 KSGYKKRKDALK
-277 QRTHSDEQVTT
+277 QSSHLDEQVTT

-296 DAVQNFDPLDSQE
+296 DAVQNFVPLDGQE

-314 QKERDYRRLDRLDK
+314 QKERDYKRLERLDK
-328 SDSFVYKCLYFD
+328 SDSFIYKCLYFD

-346 HSGAGRYFV
+346 HAGNGRYFI
-355 EAIQNGQIKLQS
+355 EAIQNGKIKLQS

-397 DNSAQDDKFSK
+397 DNSAKDDKFSK

-424 GILQYEQHYKKQE
+424 GILQYEQHYKNHE

-468 HIAEAI
+468 HIAEEV
-474 KVQPT
+474 KLQPT

-486 ECTDKTPVEYINA
+486 EYTDKSPVEYINA

-523 GFKEPGYF
+523 GFKDPGYF
-531 ARVFKKYTGSKPSEY
+531 ARVFKKYTGFKPSEY
-546 RSATTTIKASC
+546 RAANTTIKDSSL
-557 QAKK
+557 AKK

>member
-8 SVESGSLT
+8 SVESGSLS

-25 DEANCKED
+25 DEAKCKED

-42 MILIGDGSYTVHLDD
+42 MILIGEGSYTVHLDD

-96 EDGTLNTIEHT
+96 EDGTLNTIEHI
-107 FTTKEGVTTSSE
+107 FTTKEGVTTSSK
-119 QAIKRDSLCMRA
+119 QAIEHDSLCLRA
-131 LDQSNNEQVDPP
+131 LEKSGNEQVDPP
-143 VLVGTFLSAKRDAIK
+143 VLVGTFLSAKREAIQ
-158 EHANSDAE
+158 ELANSEAE

-175 PLQSLVED
+175 PLQSLVEG
-183 FKDESTSVKQKH
+183 FKDESTSAKQKH
-195 ERADS
+195 ERANS
-200 KAKKKTSKAKKK
+200 AAKKKSNKAK
-212 TSTAKAVEAAS
+212 TGEAAS

-230 SSMSLDGLDDDTF
+230 SSVSLDGQDDDTF
-243 AAAKMNAAVL
+243 ANAKMNAAVL
-253 KSCKEDLASKQN
+253 KSCKEDLASKQS
-265 KSVCKKIKDASK
+265 KSGCKKSKDASK
-277 QRTHSDEQVTT
+277 QSSNTDEQVTA
-288 SELELDSL
+288 SELELDGL
-296 DAVQNFDPLDSQE
+296 DDVQNFEPLDGQE

-314 QKERDYRRLDRLDK
+314 QKERDYKRLERLDK

-346 HSGAGRYFV
+346 HAGNGRYFI

-424 GILQYEQHYKKQE
+424 GILQYEQHYKNHE

-468 HIAEAI
+468 HIAEEV
-474 KVQPT
+474 KLQPT

-486 ECTDKTPVEYINA
+486 EYTDKTPVEYINA

-523 GFKEPGYF
+523 GFKDPGYF

-546 RSATTTIKASC
+546 RSANTTIKAASP
-557 QAKK
+557 AKK

>member
-8 SVESGSLT
+8 SVESGSLS

-25 DEANCKED
+25 DEAKCKED

-42 MILIGDGSYTVHLDD
+42 MILIGEGSYTVHLDD

-76 HFEHLELKLPIY
+76 HFEHLEIKLPIY

-107 FTTKEGVTTSSE
+107 FTNKEGVTTSSK
-119 QAIKRDSLCMRA
+119 QAIEHDSLCLRA
-131 LDQSNNEQVDPP
+131 LEQSGNEQVEPP
-143 VLVGTFLSAKRDAIK
+143 VLVGTFLSAKREAIQ
-158 EHANSDAE
+158 ELANSEAE

-175 PLQSLVED
+175 PLQSLVEG
-183 FKDESTSVKQKH
+183 FKDESTSAKQKH
-195 ERADS
+195 ERANS
-200 KAKKKTSKAKKK
+200 AAKKKSNKAK
-212 TSTAKAVEAAS
+212 TGEAAS

-230 SSMSLDGLDDDTF
+230 LSVSLDVQDDDTF
-243 AAAKMNAAVL
+243 ANAKMNAAVL
-253 KSCKEDLASKQN
+253 KSCKEDLASKQS
-265 KSVCKKIKDASK
+265 KSAYKKINDASK
-277 QRTHSDEQVTT
+277 QSSHSDEQVTA

-296 DAVQNFDPLDSQE
+296 DDVQNFEPLDGQE

-314 QKERDYRRLDRLDK
+314 QKERDYKRLERLDK

-346 HSGAGRYFV
+346 HAGNGRYFI

-424 GILQYEQHYKKQE
+424 GILQYEQHYKNHE

-468 HIAEAI
+468 HIAEEV
-474 KVQPT
+474 KLQPT

-486 ECTDKTPVEYINA
+486 EYTDKTPVEYINA

-523 GFKEPGYF
+523 GFKDPGYF

-546 RSATTTIKASC
+546 RSANTTIKAASP
-557 QAKK
+557 AKK

>member
-8 SVESGSLT
+8 SVESGSLS

-25 DEANCKED
+25 DEAKCKED

-42 MILIGDGSYTVHLDD
+42 MILIGEGSYTVHLDD

-76 HFEHLELKLPIY
+76 HFEHLEIKLPIY

-96 EDGTLNTIEHT
+96 EYGTLNTIEHT
-107 FTTKEGVTTSSE
+107 FTNKEGVTTSSE
-119 QAIKRDSLCMRA
+119 QAIEHDSLCLRA
-131 LDQSNNEQVDPP
+131 LEKSGNEQVDPP
-143 VLVGTFLSAKRDAIK
+143 VLVGTFLSAKREAIQ
-158 EHANSDAE
+158 ELANSEAE

-175 PLQSLVED
+175 PLQSLVEG
-183 FKDESTSVKQKH
+183 FKDESTSAKQKH
-195 ERADS
+195 ERANS
-200 KAKKKTSKAKKK
+200 AAKKKSNKAK
-212 TSTAKAVEAAS
+212 TGEAAS

-230 SSMSLDGLDDDTF
+230 SSVSLDGLDDDTF
-243 AAAKMNAAVL
+243 ANAKMNAAVL
-253 KSCKEDLASKQN
+253 KSCKEDLASKQS
-265 KSVCKKIKDASK
+265 KSGCKKSKDASK
-277 QRTHSDEQVTT
+277 QSSNTDEQVTA

-296 DAVQNFDPLDSQE
+296 DDVQNFEPLDGQE

-314 QKERDYRRLDRLDK
+314 QKERDYKRLERLDK

-346 HSGAGRYFV
+346 HAGNGRYFI

-424 GILQYEQHYKKQE
+424 GILQYEQHYKNHE

-468 HIAEAI
+468 HIAEEV
-474 KVQPT
+474 KLQPT

-486 ECTDKTPVEYINA
+486 EYTDKTPVEYINA

-523 GFKEPGYF
+523 GFKDPGYF
-531 ARVFKKYTGSKPSEY
+531 ARVFKKYTGFKPSEY
-546 RSATTTIKASC
+546 RSANTTIKAASP
-557 QAKK
+557 AKK

>member
-1 MKNSRQH
+1 MKNSRKH
-8 SVESGSLT
+8 SVESGSLS

-25 DEANCKED
+25 DEAKCKED

-42 MILIGDGSYTVHLDD
+42 MILIGDGAYTVHLDD

-71 AGVSH
+71 AGVTH

-107 FTTKEGVTTSSE
+107 FTTKEGVTTSSK
-119 QAIKRDSLCMRA
+119 QAIEHDSLCLRA
-131 LDQSNNEQVDPP
+131 LEQSGNEQVDPP

-158 EHANSDAE
+158 ELANSQAE

-183 FKDESTSVKQKH
+183 LKDESTSAKQKH
-195 ERADS
+195 ERANS
-200 KAKKKTSKAKKK
+200 KAKKKSKKAK
-212 TSTAKAVEAAS
+212 SGEVAS
-223 KVSKQVA
+223 KESKQVA
-230 SSMSLDGLDDDTF
+230 SSVSLDGLDDDTF
-243 AAAKMNAAVL
+243 ANAKMNAAEL
-253 KSCKEDLASKQN
+253 KSCKEDLSSKQS
-265 KSVCKKIKDASK
+265 KSGYKKRKDALK
-277 QRTHSDEQVTT
+277 QSSHSDEQVTT

-296 DAVQNFDPLDSQE
+296 DAVQNFVPLDGQE

-314 QKERDYRRLDRLDK
+314 QKERDYKRLERLDK
-328 SDSFVYKCLYFD
+328 SDSFIYKCLYFD

-346 HSGAGRYFV
+346 HAGNGRYFI

-397 DNSAQDDKFSK
+397 DNSAKDDKFSK

-424 GILQYEQHYKKQE
+424 GILQYEQHYKNHE

-468 HIAEAI
+468 HIAEEV
-474 KVQPT
+474 KLQPT

-486 ECTDKTPVEYINA
+486 EYTDKSPVEYINA

-506 KLLSQTDKRISS
+506 KLLSQTDKLISS

-523 GFKEPGYF
+523 GFKDPGYF
-531 ARVFKKYTGSKPSEY
+531 ARVFKKYTGFKPSEY
-546 RSATTTIKASC
+546 RAAHTTIKASSP
-557 QAKK
+557 AKK

>member
-8 SVESGSLT
+8 SVESGSLS

-25 DEANCKED
+25 DEAKCKED

-107 FTTKEGVTTSSE
+107 FTNKEGVTTSSK
-119 QAIKRDSLCMRA
+119 QAIEHDSLCLRA
-131 LDQSNNEQVDPP
+131 LEQSNNEQVDPP

-158 EHANSDAE
+158 ELANSDAE

-175 PLQSLVED
+175 PLHSLVED
-183 FKDESTSVKQKH
+183 FKDESTSTKQKH
-195 ERADS
+195 ERTNSA
-200 KAKKKTSKAKKK
+200 AKKKTSKAK
-212 TSTAKAVEAAS
+212 TGESAS

-230 SSMSLDGLDDDTF
+230 SSVYLDGQDDDTF
-243 AAAKMNAAVL
+243 DNAKMNAAVL
-253 KSCKEDLASKQN
+253 KSCKEDLVSKQS
-265 KSVCKKIKDASK
+265 KSGSKKSKDASK
-277 QRTHSDEQVTT
+277 QSSNTDEQVTA

-296 DAVQNFDPLDSQE
+296 DDVQNFEPLDGQE

-314 QKERDYRRLDRLDK
+314 KKERDYKRLERLDK

-346 HSGAGRYFV
+346 HAGNGRYFL

-384 DLCHTVQSVFSLE
+384 DLCHTVQSVSSLE

-424 GILQYEQHYKKQE
+424 GILQYEQHYKNHE

-468 HIAEAI
+468 HIAEEV
-474 KVQPT
+474 KLQPT

-486 ECTDKTPVEYINA
+486 EYTDKTPVEYINA

-523 GFKEPGYF
+523 GFKDPGYF

-546 RSATTTIKASC
+546 RSANTTIKAASP
-557 QAKK
+557 AKK

>member
-1 MKNSRQH
+1 MKNSRKH
-8 SVESGSLT
+8 SVESGGLS
-16 FPFSYRVVV
+16 FPFSYIVVV
-25 DEANCKED
+25 DEAKCKED

-42 MILIGDGSYTVHLDD
+42 MILIGEGSYTVHLDD

-76 HFEHLELKLPIY
+76 HFEHLEIKLPIY

-107 FTTKEGVTTSSE
+107 FTNKEGVTTSSE
-119 QAIKRDSLCMRA
+119 QAIEHDSLCLRS
-131 LDQSNNEQVDPP
+131 LEKSGNEQVDPP
-143 VLVGTFLSAKRDAIK
+143 VLVGTFLSAKREAIQ
-158 EHANSDAE
+158 ELANSEAE

-175 PLQSLVED
+175 PLQSLVEG
-183 FKDESTSVKQKH
+183 FKDESTSAKQKH
-195 ERADS
+195 ERANS
-200 KAKKKTSKAKKK
+200 KAKKKSNKAK
-212 TSTAKAVEAAS
+212 TGEAAS

-230 SSMSLDGLDDDTF
+230 SSVSLDGLDDDTF
-243 AAAKMNAAVL
+243 ANAKMNAAVL
-253 KSCKEDLASKQN
+253 KSCKEDLASKQS
-265 KSVCKKIKDASK
+265 KSGSKNRKDASK
-277 QRTHSDEQVTT
+277 QSSNTDEQVTA

-296 DAVQNFDPLDSQE
+296 DDVQNFEPLDGQE

-314 QKERDYRRLDRLDK
+314 QKERDYKRLERLDK

-346 HSGAGRYFV
+346 HAGNGRYFI

-424 GILQYEQHYKKQE
+424 GILQYEQHYKNHE

-468 HIAEAI
+468 HIAEEV
-474 KVQPT
+474 KLQPT

-486 ECTDKTPVEYINA
+486 EYTDKSPVEYINA

-523 GFKEPGYF
+523 GFKDPGYF

-546 RSATTTIKASC
+546 RSANTTIKAASP
-557 QAKK
+557 AKK

>member
-57 MKYAVHKGDLVIIP
+57 MEYAVHKGDLVIIP

-119 QAIKRDSLCMRA
+119 QAIEHDSLCMRA
-131 LDQSNNEQVDPP
+131 LEQSNNEQVDPP

-158 EHANSDAE
+158 ELANSDAE

-175 PLQSLVED
+175 PLQSLVAD
-183 FKDESTSVKQKH
+183 FKNESTSAKQKN
-195 ERADS
+195 ERANS
-200 KAKKKTSKAKKK
+200 KAKKKTSKAK
-212 TSTAKAVEAAS
+212 AEEAAS

-243 AAAKMNAAVL
+243 AAANMNAAVL

-346 HSGAGRYFV
+346 HAGNGRYFI

-397 DNSAQDDKFSK
+397 ENSAQDDKFSK

-424 GILQYEQHYKKQE
+424 GILQYEQHYKNHE

-468 HIAEAI
+468 HIAEEV
-474 KVQPT
+474 KLQPT

-486 ECTDKTPVEYINA
+486 EYTDKTPVEYINA

-523 GFKEPGYF
+523 GFKDPGYF

-546 RSATTTIKASC
+546 RSANTTIKAASP
-557 QAKK
+557 AKK

>member
-8 SVESGSLT
+8 SVESGSLS

-25 DEANCKED
+25 DEAKCKED

-42 MILIGDGSYTVHLDD
+42 MILIGEGSYTVHLDD

-76 HFEHLELKLPIY
+76 HFEHLEIKLPIY

-96 EDGTLNTIEHT
+96 EDGSLNTIEHT
-107 FTTKEGVTTSSE
+107 FTNKEGVTTSSK
-119 QAIKRDSLCMRA
+119 QAIEHDSLCLRA
-131 LDQSNNEQVDPP
+131 LEKSGNEQVDPP
-143 VLVGTFLSAKRDAIK
+143 VLVGTFLSAKREAIQ
-158 EHANSDAE
+158 ELANSEAE

-175 PLQSLVED
+175 PLQSLVEG
-183 FKDESTSVKQKH
+183 FKDESTSAKQKH
-195 ERADS
+195 ERANS
-200 KAKKKTSKAKKK
+200 AAKKKSNKAK
-212 TSTAKAVEAAS
+212 TGEAAS

-230 SSMSLDGLDDDTF
+230 SSVSLDSLDDDTF
-243 AAAKMNAAVL
+243 ANAKMNAAVL
-253 KSCKEDLASKQN
+253 KSCKEDLASKQS
-265 KSVCKKIKDASK
+265 KSGCKKSKDASK
-277 QRTHSDEQVTT
+277 QSSNTDEQVTA
-288 SELELDSL
+288 SELELDGL
-296 DAVQNFDPLDSQE
+296 DDVQNFEPLDGQE

-314 QKERDYRRLDRLDK
+314 QKERDYRRLERLDK

-346 HSGAGRYFV
+346 HAGNGRYFI

-424 GILQYEQHYKKQE
+424 GILQYEQHYKNHE

-468 HIAEAI
+468 HIAEEV
-474 KVQPT
+474 KLQPT

-486 ECTDKTPVEYINA
+486 EYTDKTPVEYINA

-523 GFKEPGYF
+523 GFKDPGYF
-531 ARVFKKYTGSKPSEY
+531 ARVFKKYTGLKPSEY
-546 RSATTTIKASC
+546 RSANTTIKAASP
-557 QAKK
+557 AKK